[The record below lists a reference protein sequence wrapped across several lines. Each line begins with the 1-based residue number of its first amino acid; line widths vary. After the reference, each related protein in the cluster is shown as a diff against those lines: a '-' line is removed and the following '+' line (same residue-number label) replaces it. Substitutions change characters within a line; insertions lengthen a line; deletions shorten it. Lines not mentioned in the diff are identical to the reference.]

1 MILQIMGAF
10 MAMFT
15 FAVLLEIPKRYLRI
29 AGFVA
34 GFGWF
39 IYLLG
44 ERAGFG
50 AVISSFLSALIV
62 TLAAHLL
69 AKKKKTPVSI
79 FLIAGIIPT
88 VPGTG
93 MYRIAYYMILG
104 DSAMASHY
112 FMETLK
118 VAGAIALAIFIM
130 DSMYKLFTRNKMNK
144 SENKIAKQAL

>member
-1 MILQIMGAF
+1 MILQVMGAF

-15 FAVLLEIPKRYLRI
+15 FAVLLETPKRYLMI
-29 AGFVA
+29 CGCVA

-39 IYLLG
+39 IYLRG
-44 ERAGFG
+44 EQAGFG

-62 TLAAHLL
+62 TLVAHLL
-69 AKKKKTPVSI
+69 SKKMKTPVSI

-93 MYRIAYYMILG
+93 MYKIAYYMIMG
-104 DSAMASHY
+104 DSGMTSHY

-130 DSMYKLFTRNKMNK
+130 DSMYKLFIKNTSRQK
-144 SENKIAKQAL
+144 